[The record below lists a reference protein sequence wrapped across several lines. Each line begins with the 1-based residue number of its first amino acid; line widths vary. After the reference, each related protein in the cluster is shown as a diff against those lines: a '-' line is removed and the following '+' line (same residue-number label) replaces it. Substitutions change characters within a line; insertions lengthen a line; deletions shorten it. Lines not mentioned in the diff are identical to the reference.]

1 MLTGTTREVFMS
13 KQHGFTLM
21 ELLVVLLIIGV
32 LSTVAVRTIDATRDR
47 SLFDQTAKEMKELVY
62 AMVGNPEIVANGRR
76 VDFGFYGDMM
86 RLPNDLR
93 ELVENTSGSPYWRG
107 PYIRREFL
115 QDTMGYR
122 LDAWG
127 NPYTYDRTTGTI
139 ATLGNGKYPMTMRV
153 AEAISHLTDNWV
165 IGNVSDA
172 ENAPPGEK
180 AATIDIRLYLPN
192 GTFYFTRP
200 DPGGFYQ
207 FTPQTHGPVPI
218 GVHKIV
224 AKRPGGDSIVRW
236 VTVTPRSKVVVDFR
250 FTGTFRNHLEMIGEP
265 LLFGDSAGFTIKVVN
280 SGTSVDTVKSIRLLI
295 APDSAYMSYLRV
307 YSVTQGG
314 TPQEQQFNPRVGMG
328 DSLYVYP
335 PFPIQPNKTEEV
347 QFSFYGFCKTPNVSD
362 STKANIYNKLFRLR
376 FNDGSEFAVTPVH
389 Q

>member
-1 MLTGTTREVFMS
+1 MLTGITREVFMK
-13 KQHGFTLM
+13 KQGGFTLM

-93 ELVENTSGSPYWRG
+93 ELVENTTGSPYWRG

-127 NPYTYDRTTGTI
+127 NPYTYDFTTGTI

-153 AEAISHLTDNWV
+153 TEAISHLTDNW
-165 IGNVSDA
+165 IMGNVSDVD
-172 ENAPPGEK
+172 NAPPGDK
-180 AATIDIRLYLPN
+180 AATIGIKLYLPN
-192 GTFYFTRP
+192 GSFYFTRP
-200 DPGGFYQ
+200 DGGGFYQ
-207 FTPQTHGPVPI
+207 FSPETHGSVPI

-224 AKRPGGDSIVRW
+224 ATRPGGDSIIRW
-236 VTVTPRSKVVVDFR
+236 ATITPRSKVVVDFR
-250 FTGTFRNHLEMIGEP
+250 FTGSFRNYLEMIGEP
-265 LLFGDSAGFTIKVVN
+265 ILFGDSAGFSIKVVN
-280 SGTSVDTVKSIRLLI
+280 GGATVDSVKSIRLLI
-295 APDSAYMSYLRV
+295 APESAYMSYLRIF
-307 YSVTQGG
+307 SITQGG
-314 TPQEQQFNPRVGMG
+314 TPQEHQFSPRLGQG
-328 DSLYVYP
+328 DSAVVIP
-335 PFPIQPNKTEEV
+335 PFLIQPNRTEEV
-347 QFSFYGFCKTPNVSD
+347 EFSFSGFCKTRNPAD